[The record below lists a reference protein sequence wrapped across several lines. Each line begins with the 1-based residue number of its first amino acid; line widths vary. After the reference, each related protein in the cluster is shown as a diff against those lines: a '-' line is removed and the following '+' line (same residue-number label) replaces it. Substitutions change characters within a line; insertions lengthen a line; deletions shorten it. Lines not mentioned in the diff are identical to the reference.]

1 MSYASL
7 MTISNSFYNL
17 FKKSFCIPLFKPSIR
32 FAFQVSMKRSTT
44 NMFHY
49 KNNILSCINNLKQ
62 LDYVLM
68 LNPLH
73 QLNLSFYTL
82 SSIRLF
88 QFIFFINLESNLL
101 ICRLM
106 KTNSDNSISSLSN
119 LFANNIII

>member
-1 MSYASL
+1 
-7 MTISNSFYNL
+7 
-17 FKKSFCIPLFKPSIR
+17 
-32 FAFQVSMKRSTT
+32 MKGSTT

-49 KNNILSCINNLKQ
+49 ENNILSCIDNLKQ
-62 LDYVLM
+62 LNYVLM

-82 SSIRLF
+82 SSIWLF
-88 QFIFFINLESNLL
+88 QFIFFINLKCNLL

-106 KTNSDNSISSLSN
+106 KTNSDDSISSLSN